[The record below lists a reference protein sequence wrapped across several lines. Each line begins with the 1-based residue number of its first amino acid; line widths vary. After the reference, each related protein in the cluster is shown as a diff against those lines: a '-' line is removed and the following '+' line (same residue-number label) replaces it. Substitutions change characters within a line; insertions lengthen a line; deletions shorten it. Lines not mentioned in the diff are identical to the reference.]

1 MMSVAITEA
10 RSAPRSEPSVEN
22 DPGCVKSKRCLDH
35 IGFRF
40 DAGRFPH
47 VMWQAGLQ

>member
-1 MMSVAITEA
+1 MKHYAGLDVSIK
-10 RSAPRSEPSVEN
+10 
-22 DPGCVKSKRCLDH
+22 GKRCLDH
-35 IGFRF
+35 IGLRF